1 MRRATSRG
9 GLALAL
15 VAMALGLLQ
24 VDLDEAAGKKKKQR
38 PWWGTFARS
47 GPIFEPRPGYTWDV
61 NYTLQV
67 SKKKRT
73 WSVTNAV
80 GRFNCW
86 DGSVEDATVT
96 PTSDYFEV
104 AIPPISGGGLIVQ
117 KKPLYVRKDAPADP
131 IGNAIVD
138 VSGQTPTGRGF
149 RAKIAMGRMAY
160 PVFKNR
166 WLVAWRIQYQ
176 CDGGPGVGTRDNRNI
191 PSYASRQVG

>member
-1 MRRATSRG
+1 
-9 GLALAL
+9 
-15 VAMALGLLQ
+15 V
-24 VDLDEAAGKKKKQR
+24 R
-38 PWWGTFARS
+38 PWWGTFARD
-47 GPIFEPRPGYTWDV
+47 PARIFQPRPGYTWDV

-67 SKKKRT
+67 RKKTRT

-86 DGSVEDATVT
+86 DGSFEEGSVT

-104 AIPPISGGGLIVQ
+104 ALPPISGGGLIVQ
-117 KKPLYVRKDAPADP
+117 KKPLYVSKSAPADP

-176 CDGGPGVGTRDNRNI
+176 CDGGPGIGTRDNRNI
-191 PSYASRQVG
+191 PSYARRQVG